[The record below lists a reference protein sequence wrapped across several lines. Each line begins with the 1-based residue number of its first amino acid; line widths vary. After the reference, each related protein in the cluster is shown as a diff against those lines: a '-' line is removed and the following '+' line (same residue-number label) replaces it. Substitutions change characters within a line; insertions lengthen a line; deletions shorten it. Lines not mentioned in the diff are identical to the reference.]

1 MTTLPFMPNT
11 DSNRS
16 DLLEHLAATLPHYA
30 GLLEISAQD
39 MDALKADAAAFR
51 YAYQSMC
58 DMQTYAQAW
67 TSYKNLLRDGG
78 AGNAGWPVAPVLAE
92 PTPPAVSP
100 GIIPKLSA
108 LAARIKTNRNYTSTI
123 GYDLWLI
130 GAEQKI
136 DTSTWKPALSV
147 YSQAGHPVI
156 VWNKGKANALEIWVD
171 RGDGNNFVFFVI
183 NTEPN
188 TTDTTPL
195 PAAGSSAVWKYKAI
209 YRSHDEQVG
218 QWSDVISLAVGG

>member
-1 MTTLPFMPNT
+1 M
-11 DSNRS
+11 
-16 DLLEHLAATLPHYA
+16 LEHITATLPHYA
-30 GLLEISAQD
+30 ELLEISAQE
-39 MDALKADAAAFR
+39 MDALKADATAFR

-78 AGNAGWPVAPVLAE
+78 AGNTGWPVASALAE
-92 PTPPAVSP
+92 PIPPAVSP
-100 GIIPKLSA
+100 GIIPRLSA
-108 LAARIKTNRNYTSTI
+108 LAARIKTSRNYTSTI

-130 GAEQKI
+130 GAEQKV
-136 DTSTWKPALSV
+136 DNSTWKPALSI

-156 VWNKGKANALEIWVD
+156 VWNKGHANALEIWVD
-171 RGDGNNFVFFVI
+171 RGDGNNFVFLAI

-195 PAAGSSAVWKYKAI
+195 PVSGGSAVWKYKAI
-209 YRSHDEQVG
+209 YRAHDEQVG